1 MFIEKLSLFL
11 NLRQKLFLILYL
23 LNQLVLTFI
32 EMISLSLVPIFI
44 FYIQDLN
51 SANLKIDEIN
61 RYLNLDILNLDIN
74 ILIKYFFFSFV
85 FLFFIKNFLII
96 LANYFELY
104 IIRDITRAN
113 LIKLFKKFIN
123 QSFSVIIRKDYASL
137 MRNLIS
143 EVAKSTGY
151 IISYVSIIKETI
163 MLIAIFIILMMND
176 YAISIFILFFFL
188 ITSLIF
194 LFYLKDILFQK
205 GAQTLDAKSKVID
218 NIFNSLSV
226 IKEMKIYKIENFF
239 TKHLDI
245 NFSIKLKNDNYKI
258 FVSKLPRNIFEL
270 LLIILFVSVIL
281 FSYYTKGNFETI
293 LPTLG
298 LLVVA
303 SARILPSFTIIVQ
316 SFSSLIYSR
325 PSFKNIANEL
335 EVKND
340 QTKSFKF
347 DEKLV
352 IKYNDFQK
360 LSFQD
365 LSFKYDKNFIF
376 KDLNFSFRKNKI
388 TGIVGKTGKGKS
400 TLLNIIIGLLKI
412 ENGSIILNEN
422 LKIAKNFKL
431 DFSIGYVPQDTFLI
445 DGTIAENIALGINK
459 KKIDKNKINEVI
471 EFCELKD
478 LVNNLEFG
486 INTYVGQ
493 KGSLLSGGQRQRLN
507 LARALYRS
515 PELLILDESTNALD
529 YSTKIKLIE
538 KIKKNTSKFSVL
550 CVTHDNDLLE
560 YFDEVIKLN

>member
-1 MFIEKLSLFL
+1 MFIENLSLFL

-85 FLFFIKNFLII
+85 FLFFIKNFLLI

-104 IIRDITRAN
+104 IIRDITRTN

-123 QSFSVIIRKDYASL
+123 QSFSTIIRKDYASF

-176 YAISIFILFFFL
+176 YAISIFVLFFFL

-205 GAQTLDAKSKVID
+205 GVQTLDAKSKVID

-388 TGIVGKTGKGKS
+388 TGIIGKTGKGKS

-459 KKIDKNKINEVI
+459 KKVDKNKIYEVI

-478 LVNNLEFG
+478 LVDNLEFG

-529 YSTKIKLIE
+529 YYTKIKLIE